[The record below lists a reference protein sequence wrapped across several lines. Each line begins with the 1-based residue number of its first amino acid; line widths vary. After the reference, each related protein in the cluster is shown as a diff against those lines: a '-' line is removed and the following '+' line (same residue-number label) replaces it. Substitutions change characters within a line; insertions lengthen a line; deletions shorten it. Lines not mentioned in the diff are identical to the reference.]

1 MTITLFRRRGLAAP
15 SIRARGTADNS
26 THGRRLE
33 FPVKKIHGGAR
44 SSFCGLRCVDGN
56 VELLVLA
63 VLLFF
68 FLFLFFFFALCSS
81 ECAPTFFFSKNI
93 FSVFLYPRQPRNR
106 MRPVLYC

>member
-68 FLFLFFFFALCSS
+68 FLFLFFFSHYARPSARRL
-81 ECAPTFFFSKNI
+81 FFFPKT
-93 FSVFLYPRQPRNR
+93 FSPSFCTHGSLETG
-106 MRPVLYC
+106 